1 MSQKF
6 SWQFTGSVMK
16 VWSYKEKKFKA
27 KAFTEFEGSLTSRED
42 APISASACPYLGLSI
57 ITPATVSHL
66 GTIVIPVRLRVRM
79 SGVGSIV
86 VPALLTPSCFSVIP
100 AGPGVALGVA
110 FIILPATL
118 ALLWVLVFIMLGL
131 LCSVL
136 FSLQEVRRSGALWR
150 VWNQEEVL
158 AEGWEKDVD
167 AKGGV
172 ESVQ

>member
-1 MSQKF
+1 MAVYRICNERLKH
-6 SWQFTGSVMK
+6 
-16 VWSYKEKKFKA
+16 YKEKKFKA
-27 KAFTEFEGSLTSRED
+27 KAFTEFEGSLNSRED
-42 APISASACPYLGLSI
+42 GPISTSICPHLGLSI
-57 ITPATVSHL
+57 ITPATVSHSGAIL
-66 GTIVIPVRLRVRM
+66 VPVRLGVRM

-100 AGPGVALGVA
+100 AGLGVALGVA
-110 FIILPATL
+110 FIIIPATS

-131 LCSVL
+131 LLCSIL

-150 VWNQEEVL
+150 VWNQEEVSV
-158 AEGWEKDVD
+158 EGWEKDVD